1 MYKVL
6 LIAKRNLVILYTRYA
21 NSVLASLEPR
31 RSTRKNSECLAIL
44 LTVMLVAHVTL
55 SPEAKRFH
63 VWNSSRYGFDACRYD
78 PMECWAEGETTKTQ
92 EKKSDRLLL

>member
-1 MYKVL
+1 MSWHF
-6 LIAKRNLVILYTRYA
+6 A
-21 NSVLASLEPR
+21 NSDAASGSR
-31 RSTRKNSECLAIL
+31 DVK
-44 LTVMLVAHVTL
+44 

>member
-1 MYKVL
+1 MK
-6 LIAKRNLVILYTRYA
+6 
-21 NSVLASLEPR
+21 SL
-31 RSTRKNSECLAIL
+31 SKNSECLGIL
-44 LTVMLVAHVTL
+44 LTVMLLVAHVTL